1 MRDDSAELLFQ
12 SFLQEALVSSFWH
25 GKGCPLVDVV
35 HPVFPLPTTASPTLQ
50 GALMDGFGED
60 IVACDTPEPCKVPS
74 LDICQK
80 RFPWAY
86 KEVDLAP
93 HPVVGLVLLVGDRR
107 SFFMHLVSKAWI
119 LSSESASR
127 VHDSHPQRRIEVRR
141 DL

>member
-1 MRDDSAELLFQ
+1 
-12 SFLQEALVSSFWH
+12 
-25 GKGCPLVDVV
+25 
-35 HPVFPLPTTASPTLQ
+35 
-50 GALMDGFGED
+50 MDGFGED
-60 IVACDTPEPCKVPS
+60 IVACDTPEPCKFPS

-93 HPVVGLVLLVGDRR
+93 HPVVGLVLLVGERR